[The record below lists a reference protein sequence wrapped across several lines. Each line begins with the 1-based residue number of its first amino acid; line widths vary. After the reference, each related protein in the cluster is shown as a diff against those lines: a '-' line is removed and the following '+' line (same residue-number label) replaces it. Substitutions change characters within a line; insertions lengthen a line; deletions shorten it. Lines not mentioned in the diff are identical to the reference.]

1 MLAWSGIQQQPPAL
15 RGGKSVF
22 FVVGVLLLRVRGGFF
37 LLRVRGAFC
46 FCCGCAPH
54 FFGCACVWRG
64 LLSAVFCCGHACGVF
79 CLFMHAACFFLLI
92 FAVGAGRVFFA
103 AGAGRVFCCR
113 CAFFLAAGARRAFLC
128 AADTRRVFFYCG
140 YAARFFCFGCAV
152 PFSLYNAGA
161 QRVFLLQASAGVR
174 RGLFS
179 SAGAAGGAV
188 HGGWMHGEAGACVF
202 SSGRGG
208 QDEPGRRVYVFAAGA
223 RRVCLFFAAA
233 AGGGAHSG
241 RGCVLAFFPVGS
253 RQGSG
258 GGLAGA
264 NKDTVATGFRARNSD
279 GGLSYTWSP

>member
-1 MLAWSGIQQQPPAL
+1 M
-15 RGGKSVF
+15 
-22 FVVGVLLLRVRGGFF
+22 RGGFFFAAGARRVLF
-37 LLRVRGAFC
+37 LLRVRAAFFWLRVC
-46 FCCGCAPH
+46 VARFVERCVLLR
-54 FFGCACVWRG
+54 ACMRRVLFVHARG
-64 LLSAVFCCGHACGVF
+64 V
-79 CLFMHAACFFLLI
+79 FFLLI

-113 CAFFLAAGARRAFLC
+113 CAFFWLQVRGALFSVLLTRGAF
-128 AADTRRVFFYCG
+128 FFYCG

-161 QRVFLLQASAGVR
+161 QRVFLLQASAGVW

-233 AGGGAHSG
+233 AGGGGA
-241 RGCVLAFFPVGS
+241 L
-253 RQGSG
+253 RQGVRSCFFSCG
-258 GGLAGA
+258 FE
-264 NKDTVATGFRARNSD
+264 TGVRRRACRCK
-279 GGLSYTWSP
+279 